1 MLRQAWLRDGPR
13 LGMMSHHLH
22 GIPSQR
28 RRRIADQGQGSMSFS
43 RGYGRKS
50 PPYDNLRALPIRTTT
65 NLRPARTVEKYLRRP
80 DELFGHDWHYPVMS
94 SGNR

>member
-22 GIPSQR
+22 GIPSHR

-43 RGYGRKS
+43 RR
-50 PPYDNLRALPIRTTT
+50 IR
-65 NLRPARTVEKYLRRP
+65 EKEPTL
-80 DELFGHDWHYPVMS
+80 
-94 SGNR
+94 